1 LELNNFRP
9 ANLFIENP
17 MEKIRR
23 PTVDLGEFLPTVANG
38 IFEIARISIASVTG
52 DVISFRL
59 RKTPKKFALEIVDEY
74 G

>member
-1 LELNNFRP
+1 
-9 ANLFIENP
+9 